1 VARIALQVL
10 FLLAF
15 YTVNSAAAQQ
25 VLGSGSTFAFP
36 VLTKWAEGYEKASGV
51 HVAYQPIGSAGGI
64 AEIGAGV
71 VDFGVTDAPLVDS
84 QLLRDGLVQF
94 PLVIGAIVP
103 VVNLDGIGP
112 GQLHFT
118 GQLLADIYLG
128 KVKTWRDPAIAALN
142 PGVSLP
148 DRAIL
153 VIYRS
158 DGSGTTFNWADYLSK
173 ASIEWRARVGAG
185 TKVAWPAGVGGKGNG
200 GVAES
205 VGRVKGAIG
214 YVEFSYALHSK
225 LTYGLIQ
232 NKAGAF
238 VPPSR
243 TSFLAAAEGVDWS
256 AEPDFHV
263 LLTDSA
269 GPDAYP
275 VMATSFVLIRRYGKQ
290 PGTVRDLLAFFR
302 WALETGQEQA
312 ASLDYLPLPQS
323 LVRQVEAYWESEIH

>member
-1 VARIALQVL
+1 MRR
-10 FLLAF
+10 
-15 YTVNSAAAQQ
+15 SAVFTSPTSQ
-25 VLGSGSTFAFP
+25 
-36 VLTKWAEGYEKASGV
+36 
-51 HVAYQPIGSAGGI
+51 IGSALGI
-64 AEIGAGV
+64 AEINSGV
-71 VDFGVTDAPLVDS
+71 VDFGVTDAPMVDS

-103 VVNLDGIGP
+103 VVNLDGIVP

-128 KVKTWRDPAIAALN
+128 KVKNWRDSAIAALN
-142 PGVSLP
+142 PGVNLP

-173 ASIEWRARVGAG
+173 ASIEWKARIGAG
-185 TKVAWPAGVGGKGNG
+185 TKVAWPTGVGGKGNG

-205 VGRVKGAIG
+205 VARVKGAIG
-214 YVEFSYALHSK
+214 YVEYSYALRGK

-232 NKAGAF
+232 NKSGAY
-238 VPPSR
+238 VLPDR
-243 TSFLAAAEGVDWS
+243 TSFLAAAEGADWS

-263 LLTDSA
+263 VLTDSTR
-269 GPDAYP
+269 PDAYP

-290 PGTVRDLLAFFR
+290 PGTVRDLLGFFR
-302 WALETGQEQA
+302 WALETGQGQA

-323 LVRQVEAYWESEIH
+323 LVQQIEAYWESEIH

>member
-1 VARIALQVL
+1 MLC
-10 FLLAF
+10 LLAF

-36 VLTKWAEGYEKASGV
+36 VLTKWAEAYEKATGV
-51 HVAYQPIGSAGGI
+51 HIAYQPIGSAQGI

-71 VDFGVTDAPLVDS
+71 VDFGVTDAPMVNS

-142 PGVSLP
+142 PGVTLP

-173 ASIEWRARVGAG
+173 ASIEWKARVGAG
-185 TKVAWPAGVGGKGNG
+185 TKVAWPVGVGGKGNG
-200 GVAES
+200 GFAES
-205 VGRVKGAIG
+205 VARVKGAIG
-214 YVEFSYALHSK
+214 YVEYSYAVRGK
-225 LTYGLIQ
+225 LIYGLIQ
-232 NKAGAF
+232 NKSGAY
-238 VPPSR
+238 VEPDR
-243 TSFLAAAEGVDWS
+243 TSFLAAAEGADWS

-263 LLTDSA
+263 LLTDSP
-269 GPDAYP
+269 GRMP
-275 VMATSFVLIRRYGKQ
+275 IRSWR
-290 PGTVRDLLAFFR
+290 PLSS
-302 WALETGQEQA
+302 WS
-312 ASLDYLPLPQS
+312 ASIQS
-323 LVRQVEAYWESEIH
+323 PAPSAMRSHSSGGH